1 MGKAR
6 GTQRRAGSMLT
17 ALSTCL
23 FAHSDCCPCLCVPA
37 GSTAAFGTAYGFV
50 PILAQ
55 PLLELGWDSC
65 SSGDFDVA
73 RATEVLGAHFLL
85 SCYTH
90 TPAASPMAHTL
101 PWLAIQHSLVLSEFL
116 ILPPHPS
123 PPGPCLCMLPDFS
136 FPFYLLLFPNQ
147 QLPSLHKR
155 RTCRLSSY
163 FHVVTT
169 QALNSQGLHRLPR
182 L

>member
-6 GTQRRAGSMLT
+6 ATQRRTGSMLT
-17 ALSTCL
+17 VLSTFL
-23 FAHSDCCPCLCVPA
+23 FAHSDCHPCLCIPA
-37 GSTAAFGTAYGFV
+37 WSTAAFGAAYGFTPV
-50 PILAQ
+50 LAQ
-55 PLLELGWDSC
+55 PFLELGWDSC

-90 TPAASPMAHTL
+90 TPASPTAHTL
-101 PWLAIQHSLVLSEFL
+101 PWPATQHSLVLLEFL

-123 PPGPCLCMLPDFS
+123 PSGPCLCMLPDFS

-147 QLPSLHKR
+147 QPPSLHKR

-169 QALNSQGLHRLPR
+169 QAPNSQDLHRLPR